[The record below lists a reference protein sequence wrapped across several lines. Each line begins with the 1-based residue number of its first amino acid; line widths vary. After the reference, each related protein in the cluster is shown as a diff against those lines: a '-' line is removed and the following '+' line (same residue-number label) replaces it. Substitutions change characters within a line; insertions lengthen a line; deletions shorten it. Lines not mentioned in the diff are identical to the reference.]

1 MHLPNSTEAA
11 NRAVIYSDPG
21 TLKTEIVDLPI
32 PKPGHGEILVR
43 LYGSHSTPLT
53 SSLIIIGQVVFG
65 SLSYRHWVLYEL
77 VSELTCSD
85 AERYVNEWFKEGV
98 WANAIRTSW
107 WT

>member
-1 MHLPNSTEAA
+1 MEKFSFVCTVPTLP
-11 NRAVIYSDPG
+11 
-21 TLKTEIVDLPI
+21 
-32 PKPGHGEILVR
+32 
-43 LYGSHSTPLT
+43 PLT
-53 SSLIIIGQVVFG
+53 SSLIIIGQVVFR
-65 SLSYRHWVLYEL
+65 SLSYGHWVLYEL